1 MEKRKPGYQLSHIK
15 AAFGDSARLNRTF
28 SSKQGA
34 VDLGMDDEAV
44 VALIPGFEA
53 FGFRKVD
60 DFNRRSQGLAGCL
73 QANDRRWR
81 IVYVKFTLDEQKELL
96 LISFKEA

>member
-34 VDLGMDDEAV
+34 VDIGMDDE
-44 VALIPGFEA
+44 
-53 FGFRKVD
+53 
-60 DFNRRSQGLAGCL
+60 QGL
-73 QANDRRWR
+73 
-81 IVYVKFTLDEQKELL
+81 
-96 LISFKEA
+96 

>member
-34 VDLGMDDEAV
+34 SDFEKSMTSISDHKVWQDGYRPTTVDG
-44 VALIPGFEA
+44 
-53 FGFRKVD
+53 
-60 DFNRRSQGLAGCL
+60 
-73 QANDRRWR
+73 R

>member
-15 AAFGDSARLNRTF
+15 ATFGDSARLNRTF

-44 VALIPGFEA
+44 VALIQALKHSDFEK
-53 FGFRKVD
+53 FGRM
-60 DFNRRSQGLAGCL
+60 
-73 QANDRRWR
+73 
-81 IVYVKFTLDEQKELL
+81 FTGQRPWMDALYT
-96 LISFKEA
+96 